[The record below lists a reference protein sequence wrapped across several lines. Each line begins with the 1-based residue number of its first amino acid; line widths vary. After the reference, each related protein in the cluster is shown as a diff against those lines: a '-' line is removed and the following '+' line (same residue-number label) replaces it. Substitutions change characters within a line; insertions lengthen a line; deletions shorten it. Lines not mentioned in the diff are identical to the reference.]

1 MTAWRRVLQ
10 LAVALALLATPAQ
23 AGVIESEPA
32 GQISEETGA
41 VRAESVIWS
50 ADGSLPPEAEWAS
63 VADQI
68 NCTEPL
74 APGMLPDG
82 RISFDTT
89 GFAATS
95 SKGRGAYHFH
105 VSAHDQGCFG
115 GRSELALGNPERAGF
130 PTFAEGQEYWLAL
143 ETAIAANFSH
153 GSLMQLHERAG
164 PGSPPLKFGMEEGY
178 VPSIDRKTTSGP
190 GEGEAIE
197 HTPLAPLKPNTWYR
211 IVMHLRFA
219 TASPSG
225 LVAIYTAARE
235 DGAPQLVYERNNVYL
250 GTAGY
255 LPTHLR
261 VGNYVDSDGPEQ
273 DSWLSGAAI
282 ATSREAAEHAAWGTL
297 PTSKSQC
304 KKGAWKNFGTT
315 FKNQGQ
321 CVSFVATGGKHGG

>member
-164 PGSPPLKFGMEEGY
+164 PGSPPLKFGMEGY
-178 VPSIDRKTTSGP
+178 VPSIDHKTTSGP

-297 PTSKSQC
+297 PTSRSQC